1 MTFGGSEIQKTTGMR
16 YIRKLILFSLGS
28 LLLIVTLANGQ
39 QPDETKRVLILLAGQ
54 MGVPGYV
61 LAEEGMRTAG
71 RQWRY
76 RKRSKAP
83 LPDPVTGWRG

>member
-54 MGVPGYV
+54 LGVPGYV

-71 RQWRY
+71 APMAIQ
-76 RKRSKAP
+76 KALESP
-83 LPDPVTGWRG
+83 IV

>member
-16 YIRKLILFSLGS
+16 YIRKLILSSLGS
-28 LLLIVTLANGQ
+28 LLLIVTLANSQ
-39 QPDETKRVLILLAGQ
+39 QPYEAKRVLILLAGQ

-71 RQWRY
+71 AQMAIQ
-76 RKRSKAP
+76 KA
-83 LPDPVTGWRG
+83 LVSTIV

>member
-39 QPDETKRVLILLAGQ
+39 QPVETKRVLILLAGQ
-54 MGVPGYV
+54 LGVPGYV
-61 LAEEGMRTAG
+61 LAEEGMRTVGAPMAI
-71 RQWRY
+71 Q
-76 RKRSKAP
+76 KALESP
-83 LPDPVTGWRG
+83 IV